1 MICYN
6 CNLIFPLD
14 EIAVLNLQDKNGNI
28 LKKVCVCQSCAK
40 KLIIAIIKA
49 YEGEP
54 I

>member
-6 CNLIFPLD
+6 CNLFFSLD
-14 EIAVLNLQDKNGNI
+14 EIAVLNLQDQDENI
-28 LKKVCVCQSCAK
+28 LKKVCLCQSCAK
-40 KLIIAIIKA
+40 KLIIEIMKA